1 MTTSNRKKIKNK
13 TKGSK
18 LATQGML
25 AAIAG
30 TMLLSGEAEAQ
41 AVSLVDVA
49 AVKGIASVQPQ
60 PDGSLLV
67 TTDGGQT
74 YTIPPGA
81 FTVQNGQFLV
91 PANFA
96 DDLSAWALSGTST
109 GFSPALIALGVAV
122 AAGVGVALAVSGGDD
137 DPGEGTDG
145 NDLFLSDASF
155 DIDGGE
161 GIDTVDFSSAT
172 QGVNVDLDLNTPNTA
187 IASQDGA
194 ILNAPPN
201 AGGQQILEL
210 DDIENV
216 IGSNFDD
223 VIFGN
228 NEINTINGGAG
239 DDTIHSFGGADI
251 VDGGTGIDTL
261 LLAATPVG
269 TEVTLDESGSGT
281 VVINGAD
288 ADVFSNF
295 ENVTGSAT
303 GDDILT
309 GNSSANVLNGN
320 GGDDVL
326 SGLGGDDTLLGG
338 DGDDILAGGGGT
350 DIIDGGAG
358 IDTNSFEGIGLGVT
372 ATVAADG
379 TGTASYGQ
387 VNETFTGIENL
398 TGTDNDDILTA
409 TGAASNVLIGG
420 AGDDFISGGGGSDI
434 TDGGEG
440 IDTVSFADIG
450 PAVTVSVDE
459 TGTGSA
465 FYTPPSGVNVVDT
478 LANFEIIEGREG
490 DGDTIDVSSFS
501 EGVRIDLDT
510 NTPTPGP
517 NSQDGVVQVA
527 GETVLT
533 LSDFENIV
541 GTDFDDVLLGNNEF
555 NVIDGGAGN
564 DAIHSFGGADEL
576 DGGTGIDT
584 LLLTATPVGTEV
596 TLDESGSGTVVINGA
611 DADVFSNFENV
622 TGSVAGDDILTG
634 NSSAN
639 VLNGNG
645 GDDVLSGLGG
655 ADTLIG
661 GAGDDFISGGGGS
674 DITDGGEGIDTVSF
688 ADIGPAVTVSVD
700 ETGTGSA
707 FYTPPSGVNVVDT
720 LANFEIIE
728 GREGDGDTIDVSSFS
743 EGVRIDLD
751 TNTPTPGP
759 NSQDGVV
766 QVAGETVLTLSDFEN
781 IVGTDFDDVLLGN
794 NEFNVIDGGA
804 GNDAI
809 HSFGGADEL
818 DGGTGIDTLLL
829 TATPVGTEVTL
840 DESGSGTVVINGADA
855 DVFSN
860 FENVTGSAAGDD
872 ILTGNQVDN
881 VLNGN
886 GGDDILTGGLGND
899 TLIGGAGVDT
909 ADFSDIDVPVTIT
922 VDADGNGT
930 AVRDTG
936 FSVEVVD
943 AVVDGSAFGAGLDPA
958 SFVSEAVAGN
968 IYFNIHTSEFTGGE
982 IRGQLAVDSDV
993 TDASGVRTIELSG
1006 LLDAAQEPNDAS
1018 DSEATGS
1025 ATLTITVAADG
1036 TVTYSSVLDVEGIA
1050 PSELISLG
1058 AVSAI
1063 HLHNAPA
1070 GVNGP
1075 VVQDFIVDAGNA
1087 GPALPFTV
1095 VDAVTETD
1103 TLESIEE
1110 FILSDDNDVF
1120 TATGAASQTINGGDG
1135 DDVIAAGGGTDFLD
1149 GGAGNDTNSFAGI
1162 GFGVTATVNADG
1174 TGTADYGP
1182 VSETFVNFENL
1193 TGSANNDVL
1202 IATGAAAN
1210 VLIGGDGDDLLA
1222 GGGGTDVIDGGAGI
1236 DTNSFQGIGL
1246 GVTATVAADGTGTA
1260 SYGQVNETFTG
1271 IENLTGTDND
1281 DVLIATGAAANVLI
1295 GGDGDDLLAGGGG
1308 TDVIDGGAGIDT
1320 NSFQGIGLGVTATV
1334 NADGT
1339 GTASYGQVNETFTG
1353 IENLT
1358 GSDNDDVLTA
1368 LGAAANVLSGEAGN
1382 DTLSGGGGGDTLLGG
1397 DGDDILAGGGGTDI
1411 IDGGA
1416 GIDTNS
1422 FAGIGLGV
1430 TATLA
1435 ADGTGTAV
1443 YGNINETFTGIENLT
1458 GTDNDD
1464 VLIATGAAA
1473 NVISGGD
1480 GDDLIAGGGGTDV
1493 LDGGAGNDTNSFQGI
1508 GFGVTATI
1516 NADGTGTA
1524 DYGPVSET
1532 FVNFEN
1538 LLGSSN
1544 DDVLIATGVAANIIS
1559 GGDGDDL
1566 IAGGGGTDVLDG
1578 GAGNDTNSFQGIGFG
1593 VTASLATGTASYGP
1607 VNETF
1612 TNFENLL
1619 GSSNDDNLTGD
1630 AGVNILDGADG
1641 DDVLNGGAGDD
1652 ILDGGAG
1659 IDTAVFEDIA
1669 ANITVTNNGD
1679 GTLTV
1684 VSALD
1689 GTDTLSNIES
1699 LLDGAGNAISIPTF
1713 VNVLESGTNDLS
1725 GSGAAPTAFTL
1736 VEGINQISNV
1746 VVNSA
1751 DANLSNAQDV
1761 DIFTVTVPVG
1771 STLTSIELTNFVS
1784 ADDRGFIGLVEG
1796 DTFPADSLANGFDV
1810 SLLLGQTLFGTG
1822 NAFNAG
1828 ENGLVNLGS
1837 GAGAIGFD
1845 GNAGLG
1851 AGTYTFLVQQIGN
1864 NPIDFTFDFIVEET
1878 SVLSSGATTSS
1889 SAPSAPVFTSVEDE
1903 DAPIFIDAGESQNIQ
1918 DLSIVEDT
1926 FDDVFVADDVF
1937 EVA

>member
-1 MTTSNRKKIKNK
+1 M
-13 TKGSK
+13 
-18 LATQGML
+18 
-25 AAIAG
+25 
-30 TMLLSGEAEAQ
+30 
-41 AVSLVDVA
+41 
-49 AVKGIASVQPQ
+49 
-60 PDGSLLV
+60 
-67 TTDGGQT
+67 
-74 YTIPPGA
+74 
-81 FTVQNGQFLV
+81 
-91 PANFA
+91 
-96 DDLSAWALSGTST
+96 
-109 GFSPALIALGVAV
+109 
-122 AAGVGVALAVSGGDD
+122 
-137 DPGEGTDG
+137 
-145 NDLFLSDASF
+145 
-155 DIDGGE
+155 
-161 GIDTVDFSSAT
+161 
-172 QGVNVDLDLNTPNTA
+172 
-187 IASQDGA
+187 
-194 ILNAPPN
+194 
-201 AGGQQILEL
+201 
-210 DDIENV
+210 
-216 IGSNFDD
+216 
-223 VIFGN
+223 
-228 NEINTINGGAG
+228 
-239 DDTIHSFGGADI
+239 
-251 VDGGTGIDTL
+251 
-261 LLAATPVG
+261 
-269 TEVTLDESGSGT
+269 
-281 VVINGAD
+281 
-288 ADVFSNF
+288 
-295 ENVTGSAT
+295 
-303 GDDILT
+303 
-309 GNSSANVLNGN
+309 
-320 GGDDVL
+320 
-326 SGLGGDDTLLGG
+326 
-338 DGDDILAGGGGT
+338 
-350 DIIDGGAG
+350 
-358 IDTNSFEGIGLGVT
+358 
-372 ATVAADG
+372 
-379 TGTASYGQ
+379 
-387 VNETFTGIENL
+387 
-398 TGTDNDDILTA
+398 
-409 TGAASNVLIGG
+409 
-420 AGDDFISGGGGSDI
+420 
-434 TDGGEG
+434 
-440 IDTVSFADIG
+440 
-450 PAVTVSVDE
+450 
-459 TGTGSA
+459 
-465 FYTPPSGVNVVDT
+465 
-478 LANFEIIEGREG
+478 
-490 DGDTIDVSSFS
+490 
-501 EGVRIDLDT
+501 
-510 NTPTPGP
+510 
-517 NSQDGVVQVA
+517 
-527 GETVLT
+527 
-533 LSDFENIV
+533 
-541 GTDFDDVLLGNNEF
+541 
-555 NVIDGGAGN
+555 
-564 DAIHSFGGADEL
+564 
-576 DGGTGIDT
+576 
-584 LLLTATPVGTEV
+584 
-596 TLDESGSGTVVINGA
+596 
-611 DADVFSNFENV
+611 
-622 TGSVAGDDILTG
+622 
-634 NSSAN
+634 
-639 VLNGNG
+639 
-645 GDDVLSGLGG
+645 
-655 ADTLIG
+655 
-661 GAGDDFISGGGGS
+661 
-674 DITDGGEGIDTVSF
+674 
-688 ADIGPAVTVSVD
+688 
-700 ETGTGSA
+700 
-707 FYTPPSGVNVVDT
+707 
-720 LANFEIIE
+720 
-728 GREGDGDTIDVSSFS
+728 
-743 EGVRIDLD
+743 
-751 TNTPTPGP
+751 
-759 NSQDGVV
+759 
-766 QVAGETVLTLSDFEN
+766 
-781 IVGTDFDDVLLGN
+781 
-794 NEFNVIDGGA
+794 
-804 GNDAI
+804 
-809 HSFGGADEL
+809 
-818 DGGTGIDTLLL
+818 
-829 TATPVGTEVTL
+829 TL

-1713 VNVLESGTNDLS
+1713 VNVLESGANDLS